1 MTTLHQASGRW
12 RLGLLLALLTSLLWA
27 TLPVALKVA
36 LEAAD
41 PWTITWFR
49 FAVSGAVLLPWL
61 AWRGRLQGFGRLS
74 SRGWTLLVLAAAVLT
89 GNYVAYVLGLDS
101 TTPATAQLL
110 IQLALL
116 LMALGG
122 IFVFLEPFSRGQ
134 WLGLA
139 VMLTGLLLFFTD
151 QLGAGHGG
159 TYVSGALL
167 IVLAA
172 VLWAIYALAQK
183 QLLLTLRSDAVMG
196 FIYVFAAIVLWPSTR
211 LETLASLDPWH
222 AAALTFCALNTVAAY
237 GAFAEALAHWEATRV
252 SAVLALTPLFT
263 VIAMELA
270 VWLVPGL
277 VPPERITVV
286 GWAGAALV
294 VGGSMAVSLLTLPV
308 HRAAVP
314 ADGIV
319 EDTVVRPDEA

>member
-1 MTTLHQASGRW
+1 MTRLHQASGRW
-12 RLGLLLALLTSLLWA
+12 RLGLLLALLTSVLWA

-49 FAVSGAVLLPWL
+49 FAVSGAVILPWL
-61 AWRGRLQGFGRLS
+61 AWRGRLRGFGRLS
-74 SRGWTLLVLAAAVLT
+74 SRGWLLLLLAAAVLT
-89 GNYVAYVLGLDS
+89 GNYVAYVVGLDY

-122 IFVFLEPFSRGQ
+122 IFLFLEPFSRGQ
-134 WLGLA
+134 WLGLT
-139 VMLTGLLLFFTD
+139 VLLTGLLLFFLD
-151 QLGAGHGG
+151 QLGAGHGE
-159 TYVSGALL
+159 TYVWGALL

-183 QLLLTLRSDAVMG
+183 QLLIALRSDAVMG
-196 FIYVFAAIVLWPSTR
+196 FIYVFAALVLWPATQPA
-211 LETLASLDPWH
+211 TLLTLDAWH
-222 AAALTFCALNTVAAY
+222 AAALAFCALNTVAAY

-263 VIAMELA
+263 VVAMELA

-277 VPPERITVV
+277 VPPERITLV

-294 VGGSMAVSLLTLPV
+294 VSGSMAVSLLTLPV
-308 HRAAVP
+308 HAAAVP
-314 ADGIV
+314 AAGIV
-319 EDTVVRPDEA
+319 DGATAREEA

>member
-1 MTTLHQASGRW
+1 MTRLHQTSGRW

-27 TLPVALKVA
+27 TLPIALKVA

-49 FAVSGAVLLPWL
+49 FVVAGAVMLPWL
-61 AWRGRLQGFGRLS
+61 AWRGRLRGFGRLS
-74 SRGWTLLVLAAAVLT
+74 SRGWLLLLLAAAVLT
-89 GNYVAYVLGLDS
+89 GNYVAYVVGLDY

-134 WLGLA
+134 WLGLT
-139 VMLTGLLLFFTD
+139 VMLTGLLLFFLD
-151 QLGAGHGG
+151 QLGAGHRE
-159 TYVSGALL
+159 TYVRGALL

-183 QLLLTLRSDAVMG
+183 QLLLALRSDAVMG
-196 FIYVFAAIVLWPSTR
+196 FIYVFATLVLWPATQPA
-211 LETLASLDPWH
+211 TLMTLDAWH
-222 AAALTFCALNTVAAY
+222 AAALAFCALNTVAAY

-263 VIAMELA
+263 VVAMELA
-270 VWLVPGL
+270 AWLVPGL
-277 VPPERITVV
+277 VPPERLTLV

-294 VGGSMAVSLLTLPV
+294 VSGSMAVSLLTLPV
-308 HRAAVP
+308 HAAAVP
-314 ADGIV
+314 ATGMVDDARARG
-319 EDTVVRPDEA
+319 EA